1 MPTERILLVVNPLSG
16 KGVVSQPRFC
26 FLLLLFSIF
35 LGEAEKGSIVTGEV
49 TDVDAKGAVI
59 KLNEEV
65 DGYIKVADLSR
76 DRVEDAR
83 SVLSVGDKIDAKI
96 VAVDRKSRSIG
107 LSIKAKDMDDEKE
120 AVASLKAQDNTA
132 SPGTIGDLIKA
143 QMSGK

>member
-1 MPTERILLVVNPLSG
+1 M
-16 KGVVSQPRFC
+16 
-26 FLLLLFSIF
+26 
-35 LGEAEKGSIVTGEV
+35 

-120 AVASLKAQDNTA
+120 AVASLKEQDSAA

-143 QMSGK
+143 QMDGE